1 MTCSLDESALC
12 ERIPVRRFGSSEKVA
27 ALTAFIVSPEAGY
40 ITGQVISINRGDLM
54 NLPSY
59 TTLSCIFFRKGLI
72 GSYVELCVIYDE
84 N

>member
-1 MTCSLDESALC
+1 MNVFQFDGLE
-12 ERIPVRRFGSSEKVA
+12 VRKKVA
-27 ALTAFIVSPEAGY
+27 ALTAFIASPEAGY
-40 ITGQVISINRGDLM
+40 VTGQVISINRGDLM